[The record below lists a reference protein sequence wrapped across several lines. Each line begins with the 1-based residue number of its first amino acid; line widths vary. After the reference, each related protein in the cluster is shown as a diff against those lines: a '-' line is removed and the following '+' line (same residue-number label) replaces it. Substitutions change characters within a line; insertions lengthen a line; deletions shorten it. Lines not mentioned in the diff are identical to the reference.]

1 MPVTTRIITI
11 FYVREFQTVTFIWI
25 FDILDWGGVDLVDI
39 PLFFKKTNKSS
50 ISKHIQ
56 MNIQKSIPNG
66 SGWNIPNGYIPNGYF
81 GSLQDEKKTQAS
93 PSVAALSRS
102 RRSLQSEKLYR
113 NRRFL
118 RLSSWM
124 TKTEGCY
131 SRYTSNMYRL
141 SINVQ
146 TYMYIY
152 IIFWHVSGWDFWP
165 PRFYFFMLPRSPTK
179 HRRQVQYINKVVEAG
194 PSCDDWDGAG
204 ESQKGSF
211 LDTKAIINRRS
222 WPLKGWSSFWPHIFE
237 LLSLVSIYPFSWG
250 AWDRATADWTD
261 CGTSCP
267 CPSAVGAVMVQL
279 FFFEGLQ
286 QKVSRRM
293 RVMIQRSR
301 KLWNMYIYIY
311 L

>member
-1 MPVTTRIITI
+1 MDQGGI
-11 FYVREFQTVTFIWI
+11 YLM
-25 FDILDWGGVDLVDI
+25 DIYLMDISDL
-39 PLFFKKTNKSS
+39 
-50 ISKHIQ
+50 SK
-56 MNIQKSIPNG
+56 MK
-66 SGWNIPNGYIPNGYF
+66 
-81 GSLQDEKKTQAS
+81 KKTQAS

-301 KLWNMYIYIY
+301 KLWNMYKYIYIY